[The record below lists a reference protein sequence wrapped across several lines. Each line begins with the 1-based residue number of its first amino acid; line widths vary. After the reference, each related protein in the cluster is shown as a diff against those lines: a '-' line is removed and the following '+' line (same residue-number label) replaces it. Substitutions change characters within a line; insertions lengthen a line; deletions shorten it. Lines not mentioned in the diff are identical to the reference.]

1 MLLDLGAVLLGLL
14 LLAGGG
20 EALVR
25 GASGLGRRAGLS
37 QAVVGLTVVSLA
49 TSAPEIAVSFRVSSR
64 PFTIDCAVNHCATT
78 PHSQR
83 GLVASDQAMPATPTA
98 TTAVPTQRHG
108 WRAGTSR

>member
-1 MLLDLGAVLLGLL
+1 MYQSSICTS
-14 LLAGGG
+14 
-20 EALVR
+20 
-25 GASGLGRRAGLS
+25 SGVERKIQEKVQETQTSSGDAESRIRARMNPRMNP
-37 QAVVGLTVVSLA
+37 
-49 TSAPEIAVSFRVSSR
+49 SAPEIAVSLRVSSR

-83 GLVASDQAMPATPTA
+83 GLVARDQAMPATPRA